1 MPDTALLRKNMVE
14 SQVRTND
21 VTDRR
26 VLRAM
31 LDLPRERFVPE
42 GLAAL
47 AYSGEELPLGKG
59 SARSLPAPVT
69 TARLIQLAAL
79 EPTDKVL
86 EIGAATGYGT
96 AIIAE
101 LAHQVVGVESDAA
114 LAAGAKATL
123 STGKVTN
130 ASIQSGPLDAGA
142 AASGPFNVIIVSGAI
157 PDVPDALRNQLA
169 PGGRLV
175 AIIAQGPIGRATVIE
190 RSATGFSSRIA
201 FDLAAPALPGFA
213 RKPVFAL

>member
-31 LDLPRERFVPE
+31 LDLPRERFVPDA
-42 GLAAL
+42 LTAL

-59 SARSLPAPVT
+59 RALPAPVA
-69 TARLIQLAAL
+69 TARLIQLANL

-101 LAHQVVGVESDAA
+101 LAQSIVGVEVDAA
-114 LAAGAKATL
+114 LAAAAKTTL
-123 STGKVTN
+123 ATGKVTN
-130 ASIQSGPLDAGA
+130 ATIKTGALDAGA
-142 AASGPFNVIIVSGAI
+142 PESGPYDVIIVAGAI
-157 PDVPDALRNQLA
+157 SEVPDALRKQLA
-169 PGGRLV
+169 SGGRLV
-175 AIIAQGPIGRATVIE
+175 AVIVQGLIGRATVIE
-190 RSATGFSSRIA
+190 RSAAGFSSRVA

-213 RKPVFAL
+213 RKPIFAL